1 MSEEALSQTT
11 LRALLEA
18 SPFLGGA
25 FAPRAEAAAALLSA
39 DASALDTLSDAQIGA
54 LALATCGCLDRGT
67 YSRAGTDEQK
77 RRGAAARAVLKA
89 LVVDSTERSKVVISA
104 LRGCVERCG
113 TARPD
118 ESSAS
123 EDEDSDEEIEGW
135 HQPPPRNRLDR
146 GRPYGSSRQLRR
158 ACRALAIV
166 STVDDQAQA
175 GPRLLRCQRIITDGG
190 DRIPSRCEGRQGQ
203 GSGRRDSQ
211 ALQARAAS
219 ESSVLDSN
227 ATRWLEAFAEGR
239 EMAGPLSP
247 RGRNATTA
255 PLHRGGAE

>member
-1 MSEEALSQTT
+1 LARLGAQRGCKEVLEGCVKASGGAVSEEALSQTT

-18 SPFLGGA
+18 APFLGGA

-54 LALATCGCLDRGT
+54 LALATCDCLDRGT

-123 EDEDSDEEIEGW
+123 EDEAFSQSWNSTDAV
-135 HQPPPRNRLDR
+135 L
-146 GRPYGSSRQLRR
+146 SSFFFF
-158 ACRALAIV
+158 
-166 STVDDQAQA
+166 
-175 GPRLLRCQRIITDGG
+175 LLHCFHFFFGFF
-190 DRIPSRCEGRQGQ
+190 CF
-203 GSGRRDSQ
+203 
-211 ALQARAAS
+211 LC
-219 ESSVLDSN
+219 SSLYN
-227 ATRWLEAFAEGR
+227 LFYLLIHFLGFC
-239 EMAGPLSP
+239 L
-247 RGRNATTA
+247 
-255 PLHRGGAE
+255 LC

>member
-89 LVVDSTERSKVVISA
+89 LVVDSTDRSKVVISA

-135 HQPPPRNRLDR
+135 HQPPPRNGIASIEVDR
-146 GRPYGSSRQLRR
+146 TARRGSCGGRVARWPSSL
-158 ACRALAIV
+158 L
-166 STVDDQAQA
+166 STTSTRPD
-175 GPRLLRCQRIITDGG
+175 
-190 DRIPSRCEGRQGQ
+190 
-203 GSGRRDSQ
+203 
-211 ALQARAAS
+211 AS
-219 ESSVLDSN
+219 
-227 ATRWLEAFAEGR
+227 
-239 EMAGPLSP
+239 P
-247 RGRNATTA
+247 
-255 PLHRGGAE
+255 